1 MKRKSR
7 LVIKERVKLDD
18 DAFADL
24 MIWDVPDPVR
34 GSAHGYKYGLA

>member
-24 MIWDVPDPVR
+24 LIWDVPAPVR